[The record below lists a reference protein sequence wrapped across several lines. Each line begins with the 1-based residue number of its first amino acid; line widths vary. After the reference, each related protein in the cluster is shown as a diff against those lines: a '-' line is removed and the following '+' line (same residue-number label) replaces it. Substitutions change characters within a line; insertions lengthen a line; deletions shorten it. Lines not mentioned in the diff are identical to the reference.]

1 MNPNNIINIP
11 TSKIQKNFYLATT
24 IITGVLF
31 AILISLT
38 SAGADDLLFMVP
50 MKGHEAGFGLWGIM
64 IERIP
69 WIWETQSGRLGNF
82 LAMPFLYLMPK
93 WIFGIISGF
102 MVFLLITVSCRV
114 SGARFGS
121 IVSWLLYATIVLAFP
136 WYDYLT
142 LVTYAINYLWAA
154 TAITG
159 AIYCYLNIKKY
170 EGIRLGLACVLM
182 FIAGWI
188 HEGFGAPL
196 SAAITICLILNNKPW
211 SGKQIAAW
219 ISVCAGTCMT
229 ILSPVFWQRSER
241 TTNYLLKFTYKEA
254 LMQLGPAFIF
264 IIAFIILILWM
275 LARSRRRQNIFKS
288 PILVLLIIAALGA
301 AAVFL
306 KYYTGPRT
314 GAPVMLFSA
323 LGCGYILSSISGV
336 RQSYV
341 LPQWF
346 TGIII
351 SGFSIVH
358 LIYADIKQRE
368 FSKEYDEVTRLYQES
383 ADGTFYYDLTYPKA
397 DLTLFKTSIR
407 QFHEKVPKE
416 FMRIYFSPENKMVIL
431 PTSMKG
437 FTPDRSKNSEL
448 TPGAMIYNGWIV
460 VPEDFD
466 VDSFQR
472 IRVFTENGENIP
484 SRFRKDRFLCPGYGY
499 YLLITPHIKVLDQT
513 IQIKDAELNDHSR

>member
-1 MNPNNIINIP
+1 MSQNNIIDI
-11 TSKIQKNFYLATT
+11 SKSKNKKHFYLVTT

-38 SAGADDLLFMVP
+38 PAGADDLLFMVP
-50 MKGHEAGFGLWGIM
+50 MKGYKAGLGLWGMM
-64 IERIP
+64 IERMP

-82 LAMPFLYLMPK
+82 LAMPFLYLAPK
-93 WIFGIISGF
+93 WIFGILSGI
-102 MVFLLITVSCRV
+102 VVVLLITISCRIC
-114 SGARFGS
+114 GS
-121 IVSWLLYATIVLAFP
+121 RYGTIVSWLIYATIVLAFP

-154 TAITG
+154 TAIAG
-159 AIYCYLNIKKY
+159 AIYCYLNIKNY
-170 EGIRLGLACVLM
+170 EGIRLGLAYMLM

-196 SAAITICLILNNKPW
+196 SAAITVCLILNRKHR

-219 ISVCAGTCMT
+219 ISVCAGTGMT

-241 TTNYLLKFTYKEA
+241 ATNYLLKFTYKEA
-254 LMQLGPAFIF
+254 LMQVGPAFIF
-264 IIAFIILILWM
+264 IIAFIILLLWM
-275 LARSRRRQNIFKS
+275 LSKSQSRHQISKS
-288 PILVLLIIAALGA
+288 PTLLLLIMAALVS

-314 GAPVMLFSA
+314 GAPIMLYCA
-323 LGCGYILSSISGV
+323 LGCGYILSTVSV
-336 RQSYV
+336 ARQPSDA
-341 LPQWF
+341 LQWII
-346 TGIII
+346 GIII
-351 SGFSIVH
+351 SGFSIIH
-358 LIYADIKQRE
+358 LVYSDIKQRE
-368 FSKEYDEVTRLYQES
+368 CSKEYDEVTRLYQES
-383 ADGTFYYDLTYPKA
+383 ADGTFYYDLTYPQA

-416 FMRIYFSPENKMVIL
+416 FMRIYFSPGNQMVVL
-431 PTSMKG
+431 PTSMKE
-437 FTPDRSKNSEL
+437 FTPDRSKNSQL

-460 VPEDFD
+460 VSEDFD

-472 IRVFTENGENIP
+472 IGIITENGENIP
-484 SRFRKDRFLCPGYGY
+484 SRFRKDRFFCPGYGY

-513 IQIKDAELNDHSR
+513 IQIKDVELNDHSR

>member
-1 MNPNNIINIP
+1 MLSKLTYRNQHTVQSNFFLSVAIISGI
-11 TSKIQKNFYLATT
+11 
-24 IITGVLF
+24 LF

-38 SAGADDLLFMVP
+38 PTGADDLFFMVP
-50 MKGHEAGFGLWGIM
+50 MRGHTAGFGLWKMM

-82 LAMPFLYLMPK
+82 LSLPFLYLAPK
-93 WIFGIISGF
+93 WIFGIICGF
-102 MVFLLITVSCRV
+102 FVFILITISCRI

-142 LVTYAINYLWAA
+142 LVTYAINYIWAA
-154 TAITG
+154 TAAVG

-170 EGIRLGLACVLM
+170 EGLQYVFACILM

-196 SAAITICLILNNKPW
+196 SAGITICLLLHYKQC
-211 SGKQIAAW
+211 SKKQIAAW

-241 TTNYLLKFTYKEA
+241 ATNYLLKFTYKEA
-254 LMQLGPAFIF
+254 LMQLGPALVFL
-264 IIAFIILILWM
+264 IAFIILLLWILSKGKTGQKI
-275 LARSRRRQNIFKS
+275 LKS
-288 PILVLLIIAALGA
+288 AHLELFIVAALASG
-301 AAVFL
+301 AVFL

-314 GAPVMLFSA
+314 GAPVMLYSA
-323 LGCGYILSSISGV
+323 LGCGYILSSVHES
-336 RQSYV
+336 RCPYV
-341 LPQWF
+341 KLQWII
-346 TGIII
+346 GILIGGGSII
-351 SGFSIVH
+351 H
-358 LIYADIKQRE
+358 LTFADIKQEDCR
-368 FSKEYDEVTRLYQES
+368 KEYEEVITLYQES
-383 ADGTFYYDLTYPKA
+383 ADGTFYYDLSYPEA
-397 DLTLFKTSIR
+397 DITLFKTSVR
-407 QFHEKVPKE
+407 QFHEKVPKD

-431 PTSMKG
+431 PSSMEG
-437 FTPDRSKNSEL
+437 FTPERSESSKL

-466 VDSFQR
+466 VNSFQR
-472 IRVFTENGENIP
+472 IGIITGNGKNVP
-484 SRFRKDRFLCPGYGY
+484 SRFRTDRFFCPGYGY

-513 IQIKDAELNDHSR
+513 IDIKDVVFNDHSR